1 MCRRELFITYN
12 RPYELQTDKCITMI
26 EQTIKNYEEHVKE
39 LINLLWEIFPNL
51 VSALILGFVGWWVI
65 KLINIGVAKFFE
77 KKDYDR
83 TLETFLEDFINNGL
97 KVLLFVMVIT
107 QVGVET
113 SSLIAMLGAAGL
125 ALGLALQGSLS
136 NFAGGI
142 LILIFKPFKVGDFIS
157 AQGSEG
163 TVKQITVFNTKLVT
177 FGNQE
182 VIIPNGNL
190 SNDKITNYSSE
201 GVRRENLVIGISYSS
216 SIQKAKDLILDLCA
230 ADENIMTEEGKE
242 AMVVVTE
249 LADSSVN
256 LSVRYWTTTETFW
269 PTKFKMIENI
279 KAAFDREGIEIP
291 FPHRVMVTQK

>member
-1 MCRRELFITYN
+1 
-12 RPYELQTDKCITMI
+12 
-26 EQTIKNYEEHVKE
+26 
-39 LINLLWEIFPNL
+39 
-51 VSALILGFVGWWVI
+51 
-65 KLINIGVAKFFE
+65 
-77 KKDYDR
+77 
-83 TLETFLEDFINNGL
+83 
-97 KVLLFVMVIT
+97 MVIT

-201 GVRRENLVIGISYSS
+201 GVRRENLVIGISYDS
-216 SIQKAKDLILDLCA
+216 SIQKAKDLIIELCE
-230 ADENIMTEEGKE
+230 ADENILTEEGKE

-256 LSVRYWTTTETFW
+256 LSIRYWTTTETFW
-269 PTKFKMIENI
+269 PTKFKMIEHI

>member
-1 MCRRELFITYN
+1 
-12 RPYELQTDKCITMI
+12 MI

-39 LINLLWEIFPNL
+39 LINLLWEIFPNI

-216 SIQKAKDLILDLCA
+216 SIQKAKDLILELCA
-230 ADENIMTEEGKE
+230 AEENIMTEEGKE

-256 LSVRYWTTTETFW
+256 LSVRYWTTSETFW

>member
-1 MCRRELFITYN
+1 
-12 RPYELQTDKCITMI
+12 MI

-39 LINLLWEIFPNL
+39 LINLLWEIFPNI

-77 KKDYDR
+77 RKDYDR

-216 SIQKAKDLILDLCA
+216 SIQKAKDLILELCVA
-230 ADENIMTEEGKE
+230 EENIMTEEGKE

-256 LSVRYWTTTETFW
+256 LSVRYWTTSETFW

>member
-1 MCRRELFITYN
+1 
-12 RPYELQTDKCITMI
+12 MI
-26 EQTIKNYEEHVKE
+26 EQTIKNYEEHIKE

-77 KKDYDR
+77 RKDYDR

-216 SIQKAKDLILDLCA
+216 SIQKAKDLILELCA
-230 ADENIMTEEGKE
+230 ADENILTEEGKE

>member
-1 MCRRELFITYN
+1 ML
-12 RPYELQTDKCITMI
+12 
-26 EQTIKNYEEHVKE
+26 EQTIKNYEEHVKK

-77 KKDYDR
+77 KRDYDR

-201 GVRRENLVIGISYSS
+201 GMRRENLVIGISYDS
-216 SIQKAKDLILDLCA
+216 SIQKAKDLLLELCA
-230 ADENIMTEEGKE
+230 ADENIITEEGKE

-256 LSVRYWTTTETFW
+256 LSIRYWTTTETFW

-279 KAAFDREGIEIP
+279 KATFDREGIEIP

>member
-1 MCRRELFITYN
+1 
-12 RPYELQTDKCITMI
+12 MI
-26 EQTIKNYEEHVKE
+26 EQTIKNYEEHLKE

-51 VSALILGFVGWWVI
+51 VSALILGFIGWWVI

-216 SIQKAKDLILDLCA
+216 SIQKAKDLILELCA

-242 AMVVVTE
+242 AMVVVSE

-279 KAAFDREGIEIP
+279 KASFDREGIEIP
-291 FPHRVMVTQK
+291 FPHRVMVAQK

>member
-1 MCRRELFITYN
+1 
-12 RPYELQTDKCITMI
+12 MI

-39 LINLLWEIFPNL
+39 LINLLWEIFPNI

-77 KKDYDR
+77 RKDYDR

-216 SIQKAKDLILDLCA
+216 SIQKAKDLILELCA

-256 LSVRYWTTTETFW
+256 LSVRYWTTSETFW

>member
-1 MCRRELFITYN
+1 
-12 RPYELQTDKCITMI
+12 MI
-26 EQTIKNYEEHVKE
+26 EQTLKDYEQHVEE
-39 LINLLWEIFPNL
+39 LINILWTIFPNL
-51 VSALILGFVGWWVI
+51 VSALVLGFVGWWVI
-65 KLINIGVAKFFE
+65 KLINLGVAKFFE
-77 KKDYDR
+77 KREYDR
-83 TLETFLEDFINNGL
+83 TLETFLEDFISNGL

-163 TVKQITVFNTKLVT
+163 TVKQITVFNTKLNT

-190 SNDKITNYSSE
+190 SNDKITNFSSE
-201 GVRRENLVIGISYSS
+201 GIRRENLIIGIGYSS
-216 SIQKAKDLILDLCA
+216 NIQKAREIILGLCDQ
-230 ADENIMTEEGKE
+230 DENIMTKEGKE
-242 AMVVVTE
+242 AQVVVTE

-256 LSVRYWTTTETFW
+256 LAVRYWVSADTFW
-269 PTKFKMIENI
+269 PTRFKMIEEI
-279 KAAFDREGIEIP
+279 KIAFDREGIEIP
-291 FPHRVMVTQK
+291 FPHRVMITPKG

>member
-1 MCRRELFITYN
+1 
-12 RPYELQTDKCITMI
+12 MI
-26 EQTIKNYEEHVKE
+26 EQTIKNYEEHIKE

-77 KKDYDR
+77 RKDYDR

-201 GVRRENLVIGISYSS
+201 GVRRENLVIGISYDS
-216 SIQKAKDLILDLCA
+216 SIQKAKDLILELCA
-230 ADENIMTEEGKE
+230 ADENILTEEGKE

-256 LSVRYWTTTETFW
+256 LSIRYWTTTETFW

>member
-1 MCRRELFITYN
+1 
-12 RPYELQTDKCITMI
+12 MI
-26 EQTIKNYEEHVKE
+26 EQTLKNYEEHIKE

-201 GVRRENLVIGISYSS
+201 GVRRENLLIGISYDS
-216 SIQKAKDLILDLCA
+216 SIQKAKDLILELCA

-256 LSVRYWTTTETFW
+256 LSVRYWTTTDTFW
-269 PTKFKMIENI
+269 PTKFKMIESV

>member
-1 MCRRELFITYN
+1 ML
-12 RPYELQTDKCITMI
+12 
-26 EQTIKNYEEHVKE
+26 EQTIKNYEEHVKK

-77 KKDYDR
+77 KRDYDR

-136 NFAGGI
+136 NFAGGL

-201 GVRRENLVIGISYSS
+201 GMRRENLVIGISYDS
-216 SIQKAKDLILDLCA
+216 SIQKAKDLLLELCA
-230 ADENIMTEEGKE
+230 ADENIITEEGKE

-256 LSVRYWTTTETFW
+256 LSIRYWTTTETFW

-279 KAAFDREGIEIP
+279 KATFDREGIEIP

>member
-1 MCRRELFITYN
+1 
-12 RPYELQTDKCITMI
+12 MI

-39 LINLLWEIFPNL
+39 LINLLWEIFPNI

-77 KKDYDR
+77 RKDYDR

-201 GVRRENLVIGISYSS
+201 GVRRENLVIGISNSS
-216 SIQKAKDLILDLCA
+216 SIQKAKDLILELCA
-230 ADENIMTEEGKE
+230 AEENIMTEEGKE

>member
-1 MCRRELFITYN
+1 
-12 RPYELQTDKCITMI
+12 MI

-77 KKDYDR
+77 RKDYDR

-142 LILIFKPFKVGDFIS
+142 LILIFKPFRVGDFIS

-190 SNDKITNYSSE
+190 SNDKITNFSSE
-201 GVRRENLVIGISYSS
+201 GIRRENLVIGISYSS

>member
-1 MCRRELFITYN
+1 
-12 RPYELQTDKCITMI
+12 MI
-26 EQTIKNYEEHVKE
+26 EQTLKNYEEHIKE

-201 GVRRENLVIGISYSS
+201 GVRRENLVIGISYDS
-216 SIQKAKDLILDLCA
+216 SIQKAKDLILELCA

-256 LSVRYWTTTETFW
+256 LSVRYWTTTDTFW
-269 PTKFKMIENI
+269 PTKFKMIENV

>member
-1 MCRRELFITYN
+1 
-12 RPYELQTDKCITMI
+12 MI
-26 EQTIKNYEEHVKE
+26 EQTIKNYEEHLKE

-216 SIQKAKDLILDLCA
+216 SIQKAKDLILELCA
-230 ADENIMTEEGKE
+230 ADENILTEEGKE

>member
-1 MCRRELFITYN
+1 ML
-12 RPYELQTDKCITMI
+12 
-26 EQTIKNYEEHVKE
+26 EQTIKDYEEHVKK

-77 KKDYDR
+77 KRDYDR

-136 NFAGGI
+136 NFAGGL

-201 GVRRENLVIGISYSS
+201 GMRRENLVIGISYDS
-216 SIQKAKDLILDLCA
+216 SIQKAKDLLLELCA
-230 ADENIMTEEGKE
+230 ADENIITEEGKE

-256 LSVRYWTTTETFW
+256 LSIRYWTTTETFW

-279 KAAFDREGIEIP
+279 KATFDREGIEIP

>member
-1 MCRRELFITYN
+1 
-12 RPYELQTDKCITMI
+12 MI
-26 EQTIKNYEEHVKE
+26 EQTIKNYEEHIKE

-77 KKDYDR
+77 KKDYNR

-201 GVRRENLVIGISYSS
+201 GVRRENLVIGISYDS
-216 SIQKAKDLILDLCA
+216 SIQKAKDLILELCA

-256 LSVRYWTTTETFW
+256 LAVRYWTTSETFW

-291 FPHRVMVTQK
+291 FPHRVMVTQR

>member
-1 MCRRELFITYN
+1 ML
-12 RPYELQTDKCITMI
+12 
-26 EQTIKNYEEHVKE
+26 EQTIKNYEEHLKK

-77 KKDYDR
+77 KRDYDR

-136 NFAGGI
+136 NFAGGL

-201 GVRRENLVIGISYSS
+201 GMRRENLVIGISYDS
-216 SIQKAKDLILDLCA
+216 SIQKAKDLLLELCA
-230 ADENIMTEEGKE
+230 ADENIITEEGKE

-256 LSVRYWTTTETFW
+256 LSIRYWTTTETFW

-279 KAAFDREGIEIP
+279 KATFDREGIEIP

>member
-1 MCRRELFITYN
+1 
-12 RPYELQTDKCITMI
+12 MI
-26 EQTIKNYEEHVKE
+26 EQTIKNYEEHLKE
-39 LINLLWEIFPNL
+39 LINLLWDIFPNL
-51 VSALILGFVGWWVI
+51 VSALILAFVGWWVI

-216 SIQKAKDLILDLCA
+216 SIQKAKDLILELCA
-230 ADENIMTEEGKE
+230 ADENILTEEGKE

>member
-1 MCRRELFITYN
+1 
-12 RPYELQTDKCITMI
+12 MI
-26 EQTIKNYEEHVKE
+26 EQTIKNYEEHLKE

-51 VSALILGFVGWWVI
+51 VSALILAFVGWWVI

-216 SIQKAKDLILDLCA
+216 SIQKAKDLILELCA

-242 AMVVVTE
+242 AMVVVSE

-269 PTKFKMIENI
+269 STKFKMIENI
-279 KAAFDREGIEIP
+279 KASFDREGIEIP
-291 FPHRVMVTQK
+291 FPHRVMVAQK

>member
-1 MCRRELFITYN
+1 ML
-12 RPYELQTDKCITMI
+12 
-26 EQTIKNYEEHVKE
+26 EQTIKNYEEHVKK

-51 VSALILGFVGWWVI
+51 VSALILGFVGWWLI

-77 KKDYDR
+77 KRDYDR

-136 NFAGGI
+136 NFAGGL

-190 SNDKITNYSSE
+190 SNDKITNYSSK
-201 GVRRENLVIGISYSS
+201 GMRRENLVIGISYDS
-216 SIQKAKDLILDLCA
+216 SIQKAKDLLLELCA
-230 ADENIMTEEGKE
+230 ADENIITEEGKE

-256 LSVRYWTTTETFW
+256 LSIRYWTTTETFW
-269 PTKFKMIENI
+269 PTKFKMIENV
-279 KAAFDREGIEIP
+279 KATFDREGIEIP

>member
-1 MCRRELFITYN
+1 ML
-12 RPYELQTDKCITMI
+12 
-26 EQTIKNYEEHVKE
+26 EQTIKNYEEHVKK

-77 KKDYDR
+77 KRDYDR

-136 NFAGGI
+136 NFAGGL

-163 TVKQITVFNTKLVT
+163 TVKQITVFDTKLVT

-201 GVRRENLVIGISYSS
+201 GMRRENLVIGISYDS
-216 SIQKAKDLILDLCA
+216 SIQKAKDLLLELCA
-230 ADENIMTEEGKE
+230 ADENIITEEGKE

-256 LSVRYWTTTETFW
+256 LSIRYWTTTETFW

-279 KAAFDREGIEIP
+279 KATFDREGIEIP

>member
-1 MCRRELFITYN
+1 
-12 RPYELQTDKCITMI
+12 MI

-77 KKDYDR
+77 RKDYDR

-201 GVRRENLVIGISYSS
+201 GFRRENLVIGISYSS
-216 SIQKAKDLILDLCA
+216 SIQKAKDLILELCA

>member
-1 MCRRELFITYN
+1 
-12 RPYELQTDKCITMI
+12 MI
-26 EQTIKNYEEHVKE
+26 EQTIKNYEEHLKE
-39 LINLLWEIFPNL
+39 LINLLWDIFPNL
-51 VSALILGFVGWWVI
+51 VSALILAFVGWWVI

-216 SIQKAKDLILDLCA
+216 SIQKAKDLILELCA

-242 AMVVVTE
+242 AMVVVSE

-269 PTKFKMIENI
+269 STKFKMIENI
-279 KAAFDREGIEIP
+279 KASFDREGIEIP
-291 FPHRVMVTQK
+291 FPHRVMVAQK

>member
-1 MCRRELFITYN
+1 
-12 RPYELQTDKCITMI
+12 MI
-26 EQTIKNYEEHVKE
+26 EQTIKNYEEHIKE

-77 KKDYDR
+77 RKDYDR

-201 GVRRENLVIGISYSS
+201 GVRRENLVIGISYDS
-216 SIQKAKDLILDLCA
+216 SIQKAKDLIIELCE
-230 ADENIMTEEGKE
+230 ADENILTEEGKE

-256 LSVRYWTTTETFW
+256 LSIRYWTTTETFW
-269 PTKFKMIENI
+269 PTKFKMIEHI

>member
-1 MCRRELFITYN
+1 
-12 RPYELQTDKCITMI
+12 MI
-26 EQTIKNYEEHVKE
+26 KQTIKNYEEHVKE
-39 LINLLWEIFPNL
+39 LINLLWEIFPNI
-51 VSALILGFVGWWVI
+51 VSALVLGFVGWWVI

-77 KKDYDR
+77 RKDYDR

-216 SIQKAKDLILDLCA
+216 SIQKAKDLILELCA
-230 ADENIMTEEGKE
+230 AEENIMTEEGKE

-256 LSVRYWTTTETFW
+256 LSVRYWTTSETFW

>member
-1 MCRRELFITYN
+1 
-12 RPYELQTDKCITMI
+12 MI

-39 LINLLWEIFPNL
+39 LINLLWEIFPNI
-51 VSALILGFVGWWVI
+51 VSALVLGFVGWWVI

-77 KKDYDR
+77 RKDYDR

-216 SIQKAKDLILDLCA
+216 SIQKAKDLILELCA

-256 LSVRYWTTTETFW
+256 LSVRYWTTSETFW

-279 KAAFDREGIEIP
+279 KTAFDREEIEIP

>member
-1 MCRRELFITYN
+1 
-12 RPYELQTDKCITMI
+12 MI
-26 EQTIKNYEEHVKE
+26 EQTIKNYEEHIKE

-201 GVRRENLVIGISYSS
+201 GVRRENLVIGISYDS
-216 SIQKAKDLILDLCA
+216 SIQKAKDLILEMCA

-256 LSVRYWTTTETFW
+256 LSVRYWTTTDTFW
-269 PTKFKMIENI
+269 PTKFKMIENV

>member
-1 MCRRELFITYN
+1 
-12 RPYELQTDKCITMI
+12 MI
-26 EQTIKNYEEHVKE
+26 EQTIKNYEEHLKE

-216 SIQKAKDLILDLCA
+216 SIQKAKDLILELCA

-242 AMVVVTE
+242 AMVVVSE

-269 PTKFKMIENI
+269 PTKFKMVENI
-279 KAAFDREGIEIP
+279 KASFDREGIEIP
-291 FPHRVMVTQK
+291 FPHRVMVAQK

>member
-1 MCRRELFITYN
+1 
-12 RPYELQTDKCITMI
+12 MI
-26 EQTIKNYEEHVKE
+26 EQTIKNYEEHIKE

-163 TVKQITVFNTKLVT
+163 TVKQITVFNTKLLT

-201 GVRRENLVIGISYSS
+201 GVRRENLVIGISYDS
-216 SIQKAKDLILDLCA
+216 SIQKAKDLILELCA
-230 ADENIMTEEGKE
+230 ADENIRTEEGKE

-256 LSVRYWTTTETFW
+256 LAVRYWTTSETFW

-291 FPHRVMVTQK
+291 FPHRVMVTQR

>member
-1 MCRRELFITYN
+1 
-12 RPYELQTDKCITMI
+12 MI
-26 EQTIKNYEEHVKE
+26 EQTIKNYEEHIKE

-142 LILIFKPFKVGDFIS
+142 LILIFKPFKGGDFIS

-201 GVRRENLVIGISYSS
+201 GVRRENLVIGISYDS
-216 SIQKAKDLILDLCA
+216 SIQKAKDLILELCA

-256 LSVRYWTTTETFW
+256 LAVRYWTTSETFW

-291 FPHRVMVTQK
+291 FPHRVMVTQR

>member
-1 MCRRELFITYN
+1 
-12 RPYELQTDKCITMI
+12 MI
-26 EQTIKNYEEHVKE
+26 EQTFKNYEEHIKE

-216 SIQKAKDLILDLCA
+216 NIQKAKDLILELCA
-230 ADENIMTEEGKE
+230 ADENILTEAGKE

-279 KAAFDREGIEIP
+279 KAVFDREGIEIP

>member
-1 MCRRELFITYN
+1 
-12 RPYELQTDKCITMI
+12 MI

-77 KKDYDR
+77 RKDYDR

-201 GVRRENLVIGISYSS
+201 GFRRENLVIGISYSS
-216 SIQKAKDLILDLCA
+216 SIQKAKDLILELCA
-230 ADENIMTEEGKE
+230 GDENIMTEEGKE

>member
-1 MCRRELFITYN
+1 
-12 RPYELQTDKCITMI
+12 MI

-77 KKDYDR
+77 RKDYDR

-216 SIQKAKDLILDLCA
+216 SIQKAKDLILELCA
-230 ADENIMTEEGKE
+230 AEENIMSEEGKE

-256 LSVRYWTTTETFW
+256 LSIRYWTTSETFW